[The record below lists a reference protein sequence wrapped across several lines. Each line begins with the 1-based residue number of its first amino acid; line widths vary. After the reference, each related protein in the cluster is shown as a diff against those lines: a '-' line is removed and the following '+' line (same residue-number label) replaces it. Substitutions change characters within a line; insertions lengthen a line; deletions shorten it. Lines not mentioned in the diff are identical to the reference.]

1 MNIVIPDDYQD
12 VIRTLDC
19 YSQLAGHDVRVLH
32 DLGPASADELAA
44 RFADAD
50 ALVLTRERT
59 RIDAALLDR
68 LPRLKLI
75 SQTGKV
81 SGHLDLDA
89 CTERGI
95 VVTEGRGSPVAPAE
109 LAWALILTARRQ
121 LVPAIEAF
129 KAGQWQ
135 VNLGHALA
143 GQTLGIW
150 GYGKI
155 GQRLARY
162 AQAFDMPVLV
172 WGSDNSRAAAIADGH
187 QAAASRA
194 AFFAEADILS
204 LNLRLSESTR
214 HGVTFADLA
223 DMKPSAL
230 LVNISRAELIAPGAL
245 LQALDAG
252 RPGYAAVDVFEQEP
266 LLAADNDLL
275 KHPRAL
281 CTPHLGY
288 VEKNGYELY
297 FGDAFDNVVAF
308 FGGAPKNVANPQA
321 LANRRADN
329 S

>member
-1 MNIVIPDDYQD
+1 MRIVIPDDYQD
-12 VIRTLDC
+12 VIRSLDC
-19 YSQLAGHDVRVLH
+19 FARLCAHDVTVYH
-32 DLGPASADELAA
+32 DVQPASLDELVA

-68 LPRLKLI
+68 LPNLKLI

-81 SGHLDLDA
+81 AGHIDLDA
-89 CTERGI
+89 CTARGI
-95 VVTEGRGSPVAPAE
+95 AVVAGRGSPVAPAE
-109 LAWALILTARRQ
+109 LAWSLILNARRQ

-129 KAGQWQ
+129 RQGQWQ
-135 VNLGHALA
+135 VNLGQALA

-162 AQAFDMPVLV
+162 ARAFDMPVLV
-172 WGSDNSRAAAIADGH
+172 WGSETSRAAAGADGH
-187 QAAASRA
+187 QAAASRE
-194 AFFAEADILS
+194 AFFAGADIVT
-204 LNLRLSESTR
+204 LNLRLSDSTR
-214 HGVTFADLA
+214 HGVTFDDLSR
-223 DMKPSAL
+223 MKSDAL

-252 RPGYAAVDVFEQEP
+252 RPGFAAVDVYEQEP
-266 LLAADNDLL
+266 LLDPRHPLL
-275 KHPRAL
+275 THPRVLA
-281 CTPHLGY
+281 TPHLGY

-308 FGGAPKNVANPQA
+308 FEGAPKNMANPVVPS
-321 LANRRADN
+321 R
-329 S
+329 